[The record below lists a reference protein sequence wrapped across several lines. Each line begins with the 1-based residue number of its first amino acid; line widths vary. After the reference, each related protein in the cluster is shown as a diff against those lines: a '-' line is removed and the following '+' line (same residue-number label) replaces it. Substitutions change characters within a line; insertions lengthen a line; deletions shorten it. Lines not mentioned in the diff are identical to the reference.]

1 MTNNPIN
8 TLQRKV
14 LHVQSVST
22 WAPLCIGPYS
32 QAQTIYD
39 SLIFV
44 SGQIALNPGSMLLI
58 DSPSFHLQV
67 DQCLR
72 NISRLLVPLYSNLLH
87 MLNLVVYVDV
97 NKVLLSEWSII
108 QITRRAFKLQIINH
122 MHVMDLDAHDELY
135 LPQYV
140 FGKDSKKEEEEE
152 EEEEEDE
159 KQEREDLKLKH
170 LARINKLVNNLPISV
185 IKVNAIPKE
194 SLVELEAVCI
204 KAKKGWSDDDDFLD
218 DDVCSY
224 GHMQFN
230 TFTYSAKELKKIRLC
245 VDPHEGNVSSDIYS
259 WSIFLPMRSS
269 HVPNTSCVATSS
281 SSSSSSYTNI
291 SYVNDNDDND
301 NNDDDNNDNDNDDDD
316 DDDNGIEVQ
325 SYLAFKPETYAAG
338 YLSIP
343 IEVNVMLALKTIGS
357 DDDDDDD
364 DNNKEAY
371 GHDGSKVTSK
381 EKAKGLL
388 KVPIR
393 LLLHSL
399 LACLQESDLHIRFLL
414 SVRMYFP
421 CCMFDLS
428 PSSSHYYADRL
439 TQPQLECIQNS
450 VHEVSLELGWKRPL
464 HVVVVPVSSSSS
476 SIVSSCQ
483 KDQEEGQWALGN
495 VYNVGASNLDFDNI
509 YTKVGIGHGE
519 EDKIAITQ
527 REESHEDEPRIK
539 LNFLAVDLLHA
550 RSEAWIKGE

>member
-1 MTNNPIN
+1 MFIVLGAVVTELRGRVAVRITLTLMSSRRSSVDITVTITLTLTLTVITATIIIIIIIIHRYYLIYTYISSLINAGKAFGANPPSRSCVSIPLPRGVAVAADVMFLQGSMFNMTNNPIN

-87 MLNLVVYVDV
+87 MFNLVVYVDV

-122 MHVMDLDAHDELY
+122 MHVMDLDAYDELC

-140 FGKDSKKEEEEE
+140 FGKDSQKEGEEE

-204 KAKKGWSDDDDFLD
+204 KAKKGWCDDDDFLD
-218 DDVCSY
+218 DDVCTY

-230 TFTYSAKELKKIRLC
+230 TFPYSAKELKKIL
-245 VDPHEGNVSSDIYS
+245 HES
-259 WSIFLPMRSS
+259 L
-269 HVPNTSCVATSS
+269 
-281 SSSSSSYTNI
+281 
-291 SYVNDNDDND
+291 
-301 NNDDDNNDNDNDDDD
+301 
-316 DDDNGIEVQ
+316 
-325 SYLAFKPETYAAG
+325 
-338 YLSIP
+338 
-343 IEVNVMLALKTIGS
+343 
-357 DDDDDDD
+357 
-364 DNNKEAY
+364 
-371 GHDGSKVTSK
+371 
-381 EKAKGLL
+381 
-388 KVPIR
+388 
-393 LLLHSL
+393 SL
-399 LACLQESDLHIRFLL
+399 LT
-414 SVRMYFP
+414 Y
-421 CCMFDLS
+421 
-428 PSSSHYYADRL
+428 PS
-439 TQPQLECIQNS
+439 
-450 VHEVSLELGWKRPL
+450 
-464 HVVVVPVSSSSS
+464 
-476 SIVSSCQ
+476 
-483 KDQEEGQWALGN
+483 
-495 VYNVGASNLDFDNI
+495 
-509 YTKVGIGHGE
+509 
-519 EDKIAITQ
+519 
-527 REESHEDEPRIK
+527 
-539 LNFLAVDLLHA
+539 
-550 RSEAWIKGE
+550 